1 MESKVVG
8 CEIMTNLIKPG
19 LAMQNLA
26 LPCMIMTSKH
36 MFGQQLLD
44 NSSPRTILVI
54 EVLLMSSKLVLY
66 KKKAHSMVHQ
76 LLDNSSSMSILTV
89 KSLTPRKYKVFVLM
103 MKNEY

>member
-1 MESKVVG
+1 MG

-76 LLDNSSSMSILTV
+76 LLDNSSSVSILETG
-89 KSLTPRKYKVFVLM
+89 KSLAPRKYKVSVLM